1 MDLSPARYDTAV
13 SALPGS
19 PSLSPAEAFALG
31 ISTPNPVMDLDAPD
45 QWDPLEV
52 DDFTQSDG
60 LQIDY
65 PHGGPVPDLSFYYNE
80 IKLATEVR
88 LDGVTVAL
96 VRMRAGH
103 GPLRASA
110 IELVPDVHL
119 AQLR

>member
-1 MDLSPARYDTAV
+1 MDLSPTRFDTAI

-19 PSLSPAEAFALG
+19 PSPSPAEAFALG
-31 ISTPNPVMDLDAPD
+31 RACDGPLMDLDNPN
-45 QWDPLEV
+45 QWDVLEV

-60 LQIDY
+60 LEIDY
-65 PHGGPVPDLSFYYNE
+65 PQGLEEPKLSLFYNAL
-80 IKLATEVR
+80 KLATEVR

-110 IELVPDVHL
+110 IRLIADAHMGG
-119 AQLR
+119 QG